1 MPSQDRRTDNWGG
14 YRDYNRDPNQY
25 HFAKST
31 KELGWGWYRS
41 LDKDQP
47 LEYVEKRYTLSQLFF
62 MIVAVFFVCAFVPEI
77 RQIPLALGYVI
88 SNWWSQWDVF
98 LGAING

>member
-41 LDKDQP
+41 LDKDQIK
-47 LEYVEKRYTLSQLFF
+47 YV
-62 MIVAVFFVCAFVPEI
+62 
-77 RQIPLALGYVI
+77 
-88 SNWWSQWDVF
+88 
-98 LGAING
+98 